1 MSRRNKAILFGLL
14 AQLSITLAAVGVGAI
29 YSPIPIHALYFIAL
43 NLVTFLSFG
52 QDKWAAQNHKSRTPE
67 MVFHL
72 LGFLGAFPAIFIARK
87 VFKHKT
93 QKQSYIRSMWLFFI
107 LQISVVFYLF
117 SF

>member
-1 MSRRNKAILFGLL
+1 MTRRQKAILFGLL
-14 AQLSITLAAVGVGAI
+14 AQLTIAI
-29 YSPIPIHALYFIAL
+29 ALLGLGSLYLPLPLYVLYFLSL

-52 QDKWAAQNHKSRTPE
+52 QDKWAAQNNKSRTPE

-72 LGFLGAFPAIFIARK
+72 LGFFGAFPAIFLGRK

-93 QKQSYIRSMWLFFI
+93 QKQSYIRMMWLFFV
-107 LQISVVFYLF
+107 LQISAAIYLF